1 MENESIPHSRPL
13 ISDSDVNAVASV
25 VRSGQLAQG
34 PAVQR
39 FEEKIAR
46 FIGKKYS
53 AATSSGTTALHL
65 ALLALDVSENDEVI
79 IPSFVCL
86 AVLNAVNY
94 TRATPIIVDI
104 EPLTFNISVSAVQK
118 AITKKTKAIIVPHMF
133 GYPAEI
139 DKLAQLNIPIIED
152 CAQALGA
159 ENQRQKVGS
168 FGLLSVFSFYATKV
182 IASGEGGMVLSDSED
197 LISRIKKRRDY
208 DKRNEYILSYNYKM
222 TDIQA
227 ALGIQ
232 QFSSL
237 GQFIRRRKEIAA
249 QYLREFKNLGIT
261 LPLQKDGYEHIY
273 YRFVISTKDDASDY
287 IKRLH
292 EKKIM
297 CQPPVHTP
305 LHIYRNLTGFPQAT
319 EAWRKTISIPLY
331 PSLTEHEVERII
343 KAVQEV
349 FSD

>member
-1 MENESIPHSRPL
+1 MENEIIPHSRPL
-13 ISDSDVNAVASV
+13 ISDTDVNAVASV

-34 PAVQR
+34 TTVQE
-39 FEEKIAR
+39 FEEKITR

-79 IPSFVCL
+79 IPSFVCS

-94 TRATPIIVDI
+94 TRATPIVVDI

-118 AITKKTKAIIVPHMF
+118 AVTKNTKAIIVPHMF
-133 GYPAEI
+133 GSPAEI

-159 ENQRQKVGS
+159 EYQRQKVGNL
-168 FGLLSVFSFYATKV
+168 GLLSVFSFYATKV

-197 LISRIKKRRDY
+197 FILKIKDLKDY
-208 DKRNEYILSYNYKM
+208 DNKNTYVLRYNYKM

-249 QYLREFKNLGIT
+249 QYLGEFKNLGIT
-261 LPLQKDGYEHIY
+261 LPHRKDGYEHIY
-273 YRFVISTKDDASDY
+273 YRFVVSTKDDASGY
-287 IKRLH
+287 IKKLQ

-305 LHIYRNLTGFPQAT
+305 LHIYLNLTDFPNAT

-343 KAVQEV
+343 KAVKEV
-349 FSD
+349 FSG